1 MTSMHGVTKVKCF
14 QLAWLL
20 PLAIVAAC
28 AGPKE
33 VQFTQ
38 ADATQI
44 RQRTQEFKAAF
55 NSKDPAKVA
64 AFHPGESVLMPPNAP
79 TIRGREEIQKFYVD
93 LYAQGGTDLQ
103 MDTKDVRGHGT
114 LAYETGTYSL
124 NRRPEKGAAVR
135 DRGKYMFIWRNSS
148 NGQWLMEYTIWS
160 SDLPDKVDIAPSK

>member
-1 MTSMHGVTKVKCF
+1 MTSTPFMTSVRFVK
-14 QLAWLL
+14 LALL
-20 PLAIVAAC
+20 APLALTVAAC
-28 AGPKE
+28 SGPAE
-33 VQFTQ
+33 QQFVQ
-38 ADATQI
+38 ADANNI
-44 RQRTQEFKAAF
+44 RQRTQEFETAF
-55 NSKDPAKVA
+55 NAKDAGKVA
-64 AFHPGESVLMPPNAP
+64 KFYPGEGVLMPPNAP

-93 LYAQGGTDLQ
+93 LYSQGGTDLQ

-135 DRGKYMFIWRNSS
+135 DRGKYMFIWRNT